1 MIQQQQQQQQYDLFH
16 LAELSFFKLK
26 NSLQYK
32 EPPLLRQLFIR
43 NVLLSSSQMIDMQEQ
58 QVWLDACFDELLYEE
73 DEEMQDQPVIKQE
86 EDIIVLAF
94 SNTSN
99 NTTTDNTTSAK
110 QGSTTTIFF
119 M

>member
-1 MIQQQQQQQQYDLFH
+1 MIQQQQQQTYDLFH
-16 LAELSFFKLK
+16 LAELSFYKLK
-26 NSLQYK
+26 ETLQYK

-73 DEEMQDQPVIKQE
+73 DEEMEDQPIKQE
-86 EDIIVLAF
+86 QEILVLAF
-94 SNTSN
+94 N
-99 NTTTDNTTSAK
+99 NTAKPYHK
-110 QGSTTTIFF
+110 QGSTTALFF